1 MDRVPPFRFLVG
13 ASVDEPSLEDRGIGI
28 AARPDLLLGR
38 VFVGLAGDV
47 PDRALWWFRRHG
59 SLRRDPRCARFA
71 PISHLWGRLL
81 LIGLAGASFLYK
93 DYQRGPYFVR
103 GKMAE
108 VFAVGSDYRTAVGA
122 YWEQH
127 HAWPERIEDIG
138 LQRSPQSVKAVV
150 LEANGVIRVIAS
162 FPPLEGKSLL
172 FVPSVS
178 GGAIQWQCSSEGIPA
193 IHLPSGCRQR

>member
-1 MDRVPPFRFLVG
+1 MSL
-13 ASVDEPSLEDRGIGI
+13 ASKVAESASR
-28 AARPDLLLGR
+28 
-38 VFVGLAGDV
+38 LALTFSWAG
-47 PDRALWWFRRHG
+47 F
-59 SLRRDPRCARFA
+59 
-71 PISHLWGRLL
+71 LWGLLVMSPTGRFGGFVAMAACAVIPVVLGSRRYRIYGVVSL

-93 DYQRGPYFVR
+93 DYQRDPYFVC

-108 VFAVGSDYRTAVGA
+108 VFAVGSDYRTAVGG
-122 YWEQH
+122 YWERH